1 MGSSPNLITR
11 SVSLADFIATAV
23 SDGTYSDVIVT
34 EKTDAAGQE
43 AAATDIAEN
52 GGQIWSNL
60 VDDSVQRVIE
70 MYDRGTKLWL
80 PANAAARD
88 AIGSEDDLEAD
99 AICMLADTK
108 VLYYCVSVDGGSAS
122 TWAALPASGNIS
134 GPGATTDHAVVRWD
148 GALGGVVQNSVVII
162 SDAGAVTGVASIAVS
177 GNVDGRDIS
186 TDGATLDTHVANIA
200 NPHQTNIG
208 QVLAVDNQ
216 TNGQDIILTN
226 GDELNGE
233 DGGYV
238 RFAAVTGDVQVSPAL
253 TVTGITTIS
262 SRVVPQ
268 SLVLPEAAS
277 VPYTAAGHQT
287 VWAKSTIPSTLWTTD
302 DAGNDYQVATGTT
315 FSLATTLVIGNLTG
329 GTDILFTSG
338 DELRGAPG
346 SAGTGGAAPI
356 IGGTGDG
363 SGNAG
368 GVASLTGGL
377 GSAHAGGGAGG
388 AATVAGGAGG
398 TTSGAGGAASLRG
411 GAGTAGV
418 SAGGLATVAGGA
430 PSGAAAPGA
439 VAITAANAVSGNVIG
454 AAVSIDAGNG
464 FGTQAGGVIAAAAG
478 DGGATGAGGMA
489 SLSGGAGGATSGA
502 GGGAFVVGG
511 AAQSAAGGGAGGEA
525 ACLGGAGAGAGAGGT
540 ARLQGGAGG
549 GLGDGGLVRV
559 RAGASGPTGGTGGAA
574 ELTGGE
580 GTLATATGGAVSVT
594 GGAAGSGAATGGA
607 IAITSG
613 AGGGTSGNSGAIT
626 IASGAIAVG
635 TRGVVTIDASTI
647 NFTATADVAVTNHSY
662 HSVRGSTARGAVNT
676 LIYRWTSVS
685 ESTGP
690 DITYTDSANNGGSWA
705 INTIGM
711 YCVSCSIDVNH
722 NGYIAIKKAAALS
735 NTFDETTIMVA
746 VEAIAGNTVTATWTG
761 FCAVND
767 DIWISTSSATNPT
780 GTPVNNNRVSVVRV
794 R

>member
-1 MGSSPNLITR
+1 VANSPSLIQKN
-11 SVSLADFIATAV
+11 VSLADFLASAV
-23 SDGTYSDVIVT
+23 ASGTQSQVFVT

-43 AAATDIAEN
+43 ADAVDIAESA
-52 GGQIWSNL
+52 GSIWSNG
-60 VDDSVQRVIE
+60 VDDAFLCAYALNYKS
-70 MYDRGTKLWL
+70 TKLWI
-80 PANAAARD
+80 AADATERD
-88 AIGSEDDLEAD
+88 AFGSDDDLAVND
-99 AICMLADTK
+99 LCYLVSTTGIS
-108 VLYYCVSVDGGSAS
+108 YCVSVDGGSAS
-122 TWAALPASGNIS
+122 TWAAIAATGSVA
-134 GPGATTDHAVVRWD
+134 GPGASTDHAVMRWD
-148 GALGGVVQNSVVII
+148 GAGGATAQNSVVIVSDLGAI
-162 SDAGAVTGVASIAVS
+162 SGVTDITLS
-177 GNVDGRDIS
+177 GTIDGRNVS
-186 TDGATLDTHVANIA
+186 TDGATLDAHVASIA
-200 NPHQTNIG
+200 NPHSTLLSQT
-208 QVLAVDNQ
+208 LAAGNQ
-216 TNGQDIILTN
+216 TDGNSIEISL
-226 GDELNGE
+226 GDEIYGI
-233 DGGYV
+233 DGGHFS
-238 RFAAVTGDVQVSPAL
+238 FAAGTGLIEFSEAECDADLSVLGLVENP
-253 TVTGITTIS
+253 TG
-262 SRVVPQ
+262 
-268 SLVLPEAAS
+268 LVLSEQAS
-277 VPYTAAGHQT
+277 SPFTAAAKQT
-287 VWAKSTIPSTLWTTD
+287 LWAKSTIPSTLWTTD

-329 GTDILFTSG
+329 ANDILVTSG
-338 DELRGAPG
+338 QALRGAPG